1 MLETVLSYE
10 KMGYVAKLLKDGVC
24 IGTWISFNPSNLLP
38 QVEAWKLSNLK

>member
-1 MLETVLSYE
+1 MLETILTYE

-38 QVEAWKLSNLK
+38 QVEDWKLSNLK